1 MVCHWGNVMK
11 KILHL
16 TIICALITVIGLV
29 ETVGAAPDGSQRL
42 RGLGGR
48 VFLVEVEVAFAEDCC
63 GLPPV
68 GFVFANCYFFEPDG
82 TWIDPAFPRPGAH
95 VSGNWM
101 QHSTGAKTSYTA
113 SVDAG
118 VVLIQEGTVTPAN
131 GGGVLQLEAFTT
143 VWFGDFALAGFVSV
157 GSEVDECPL

>member
-82 TWIDPAFPRPGAH
+82 TWIDPAFPSPGAH